1 MTAQNESYLNIGD
14 ATIDLD
20 REERCG
26 FSEVIYGESKTAD
39 AIERI
44 ALAQIERNIDVLA
57 TRVSQEKANAIL
69 PSLRRARREAGGV
82 LQPGGASDSRTVA
95 ASSRSDVSGTN
106 RDRYGGDERSSS
118 CGRGARNGGMDGRDG
133 RDDPRRRRRGP
144 SAACGARS
152 ASARD
157 GRVDRRRGNG
167 RSAP

>member
-44 ALAQIERNIDVLA
+44 ALAQIERDIDVLA

-69 PSLRRARREAGGV
+69 PSLRRARREA
-82 LQPGGASDSRTVA
+82 
-95 ASSRSDVSGTN
+95 
-106 RDRYGGDERSSS
+106 
-118 CGRGARNGGMDGRDG
+118 
-133 RDDPRRRRRGP
+133 
-144 SAACGARS
+144 
-152 ASARD
+152 
-157 GRVDRRRGNG
+157 
-167 RSAP
+167 